1 MRVASKRK
9 NYSALRNTSQGT
21 TPLPCTSELRNSPPG
36 EWSAQR
42 QYRNTEASTATLN
55 NNVDVF
61 IVNHSMHTYIKNRSS
76 HLGERK
82 TNKSRPLT
90 PGHKAMGEA
99 QTFHSAKIKT
109 FSLPH
114 THYPVF
120 LTFGHPFIEYALDN
134 LIYAVHKQGYEA

>member
-21 TPLPCTSELRNSPPG
+21 TPLHCTSEPRNSPPG
-36 EWSAQR
+36 EWSALR

-55 NNVDVF
+55 NNVDVL

-90 PGHKAMGEA
+90 PRRKAMGEA

-120 LTFGHPFIEYALDN
+120 LTFDFLASVYSICSLQLN
-134 LIYAVHKQGYEA
+134 LCRT